1 MQVEVT
7 LANHDGRLLPG
18 AYVQVAL
25 PLLASAALT
34 APTGALLF
42 RAEGAMVAVVDAKG
56 RVSLRRVSVGRNY
69 GETFEVQ
76 GGISA
81 DDRLILNPADG
92 IADGQTVVVV
102 APAARAASGAASDA
116 TAGKG
121 RS

>member
-7 LANHDGRLLPG
+7 LTNRDGRLLPG

-102 APAARAASGAASDA
+102 PAAGAASGAASGA
-116 TAGKG
+116 GGKG
-121 RS
+121 RT